1 VQRDKI
7 FALLILF
14 VSNILFWMFFEQAG
28 SSFSFLA
35 ESIVD
40 RKLFG
45 SWEFPI
51 GWFQSVNPAAIVV
64 LAPLV
69 AVGWAALDRRQLEP
83 SIPRKFALGLVGNA
97 LGFLVLMFALKSLVD
112 ARNMIPFW
120 PLAACYLVQTVA
132 ELCLSPIGLSMVT
145 KLAPPAMVGATMGA
159 WFMSIALGNKLAGN
173 LAAEISGETG
183 MTVTSALS
191 GFSFSFYLLI
201 GAGVLMFLVAP
212 LINRLMH
219 GVR

>member
-1 VQRDKI
+1 
-7 FALLILF
+7 
-14 VSNILFWMFFEQAG
+14 
-28 SSFSFLA
+28 
-35 ESIVD
+35 
-40 RKLFG
+40 
-45 SWEFPI
+45 
-51 GWFQSVNPAAIVV
+51 
-64 LAPLV
+64 
-69 AVGWAALDRRQLEP
+69 
-83 SIPRKFALGLVGNA
+83 
-97 LGFLVLMFALKSLVD
+97 
-112 ARNMIPFW
+112 
-120 PLAACYLVQTVA
+120 
-132 ELCLSPIGLSMVT
+132 
-145 KLAPPAMVGATMGA
+145 MGA